1 MDTRLTG
8 KVRGILRTHFPG
20 IVVEDV
26 KRGGASKR
34 IGGLL
39 IWDGFVSMEQVER
52 QRRIWE
58 ALRSSLT
65 DEERQSLSLMIT
77 LTPDELRS
85 IRAA

>member
-1 MDTRLTG
+1 
-8 KVRGILRTHFPG
+8 
-20 IVVEDV
+20 
-26 KRGGASKR
+26 
-34 IGGLL
+34 
-39 IWDGFVSMEQVER
+39 MEQVER

-58 ALRSSLT
+58 VLESSLT